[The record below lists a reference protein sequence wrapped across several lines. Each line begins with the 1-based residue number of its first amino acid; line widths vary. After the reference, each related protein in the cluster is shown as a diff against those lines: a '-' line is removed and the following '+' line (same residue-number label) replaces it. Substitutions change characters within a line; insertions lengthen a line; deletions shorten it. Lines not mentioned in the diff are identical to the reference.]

1 MLAIERVEEISR
13 ENLPALTVLAGDDIG
28 QFSQVKARL
37 LEKLAYDPSD
47 LSQAYFDMR
56 EANFDDVAMDLES
69 LPFFSEDKLV
79 LLDHVLDLSTAKK
92 RVLSDEQLERL
103 ENYLENPVETTKL
116 ILLIPGKLDGKRRVV
131 KLLKRDALL
140 IEANDPKE
148 TELRAYFT
156 RAVQKMGFAMEGSAF
171 ETLLAKSNFDFSQ
184 IQQNLALLKA
194 YKGSGTISHHD
205 IEVAIPKSLQDN
217 IFDLTQLTLK
227 GQMEP
232 ARQLAKDLSL
242 QGEDEVKLIA
252 IMVTQLRLFA
262 QVKTLLDQGKTETQM
277 VGILSDILGRKV
289 NPYQIKYA
297 LRDSKNLSMLK
308 VQKALKVLIETDYQ
322 IKTGVNDKSYL
333 FEIAL
338 FKIAS

>member
-1 MLAIERVEEISR
+1 MLAIERVEDISR

-37 LEKLAYDPSD
+37 LEKLAYEPSD
-47 LSQAYFDMR
+47 LSQAYFDVR

-69 LPFFSEDKLV
+69 LPFFSEEKLV
-79 LLDHVLDLSTAKK
+79 ILDHVLDLTTAKK
-92 RVLSDEQLERL
+92 RVLSDDQLERL

-116 ILLIPGKLDGKRRVV
+116 ILLIPGKLDGKRRMV

-140 IEANDPKE
+140 IETNDPKE
-148 TELRAYFT
+148 AELRAYFT

-194 YKGSGTISHHD
+194 YKGSGAISHHD
-205 IEVAIPKSLQDN
+205 IEMAIPKSLQDN

-252 IMVTQLRLFA
+252 IMVTQLRLYA

-277 VGILSDILGRKV
+277 VNILSDILGRKV
-289 NPYQIKYA
+289 NPYQVKYA
-297 LRDSKNLSMLK
+297 LRDSKNLPMLK